1 MTIGSNRRGG
11 GWFAALA
18 ALAALS
24 IVLGACTGAASPS
37 PSAGG
42 SAGASAAPGSTH
54 ATKLVVGLGYI
65 PSVQFAQFYLAQQA
79 GYYRDAG
86 LDVTFQNKIDP
97 DLIVLL
103 GQGSVDIGIADGTS
117 VIPAVSQGIP
127 IRYVATIYGTLP
139 NIVFA
144 KKTSG
149 IAKAADLKGRR
160 IGTPC
165 RCGSNWIMLEALL
178 QSAGLTTSD
187 VQVVEYPD
195 FGQAAAVAEG
205 AIDAATGYVANEP
218 LQLAGQGIPTNVIQL
233 PPGASLPGPG
243 LVAGTGTIAAK
254 GGALR
259 AFVAATLRAMNDIK
273 ADPQKG
279 LTAAIAAVPELKSQQ
294 AVQAKILDATIA
306 SWGGAYTDAHGY
318 GAIDSGAWA
327 QSLAFMSSLP
337 EHLVPKPVT
346 VDRLIDASL
355 LPGG

>member
-1 MTIGSNRRGG
+1 M
-11 GWFAALA
+11 LVL
-18 ALAALS
+18 LAALS
-24 IVLGACTGAASPS
+24 IVAAGCAGAASPS
-37 PSAGG
+37 PS
-42 SAGASAAPGSTH
+42 SAPASGP

-65 PSVQFAQFYLAQQA
+65 PSVQFAQFYYAQQA

-103 GQGSVDIGIADGTS
+103 GQGAVDIGIADGTS

-144 KKTSG
+144 KKSSG
-149 IAKAADLKGRR
+149 ISRAADLRGRR
-160 IGTPC
+160 VGTPC

-178 QSAGLTTSD
+178 QSVGLTTSD

-195 FGQAAAVAEG
+195 FGQAAAVAQG
-205 AIDAATGYVANEP
+205 TIDAATGYVANEP
-218 LQLAGQGIPTNVIQL
+218 LQLEQQGIATNVIQL
-233 PPGASLPGPG
+233 PPGTSLPGPG
-243 LVAGTGTIAAK
+243 LVAGTGTVAK
-254 GGALR
+254 KAPALR
-259 AFVAATLRAMNDIK
+259 AFVAATLRAMNEIR
-273 ADPQKG
+273 ADPARG
-279 LTAAIAAVPELKSQQ
+279 LAAAIAAVPELKSGQ
-294 AVQAKILDATIA
+294 ALQAKILQATIA
-306 SWGGAYTDAHGY
+306 SWGGPYTGAHGY
-318 GAIDSGAWA
+318 GAIDPHAWA

-346 VDRLIDASL
+346 VDQLIDASL